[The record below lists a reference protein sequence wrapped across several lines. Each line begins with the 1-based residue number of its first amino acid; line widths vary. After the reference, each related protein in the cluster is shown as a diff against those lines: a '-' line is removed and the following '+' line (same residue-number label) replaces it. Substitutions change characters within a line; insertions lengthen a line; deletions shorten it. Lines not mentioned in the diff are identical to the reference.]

1 MSVTS
6 TIKTINA
13 GSNCFLVQ
21 AEGGFV
27 LIDTGVAHKRTAVER
42 GLHDAGCGAG
52 DLKVIVL
59 THGDFD
65 HAGNGAFLREK
76 YGAPIAMHPND
87 AGMVWRGDM
96 SHSGKTKPDRITAMG
111 RVIAAMGR
119 LTTLVTPGDF
129 DCFSPDRYLE
139 DGQSLSEYGFDAK
152 VLHLPSHSRGSIGVL
167 TPEGEL
173 FCGDFIYNFF
183 RPNQVWIDDL
193 AAARAGVER
202 LKSMRVLTVYPGHGR
217 SFPWEEFVRKHAC
230 HPVRSRPSGPFA
242 LDRATNGDYLLRHTG
257 GITHQPRATRI
268 RREQPQRWLGVG

>member
-27 LIDTGVAHKRTAVER
+27 LIDTGVAYKRTALER
-42 GLHDAGCGAG
+42 ELEKAGCKAG
-52 DLKVIVL
+52 DLKLTVL

-65 HAGNGAFLREK
+65 HAGNGAFLRKK

-87 AGMVWRGDM
+87 AGMVRRGDM
-96 SHSGKTKPDRITAMG
+96 SHGPKAKPDRITTMG
-111 RVIAAMGR
+111 RVIVAMGR
-119 LTTLVTPGDF
+119 LMTLVTPGDF

-152 VLHLPSHSRGSIGVL
+152 VLHLPGHSWGCIGVL
-167 TPEGEL
+167 TPNGEL

-183 RPNQVWIDDL
+183 RPNQVWVDNL
-193 AAARAGVER
+193 AAANASVER
-202 LKSMRVLTVYPGHGR
+202 LKRLSVRTVYPGYGKP
-217 SFPWEEFVRKHAC
+217 FPWDAFVRKH
-230 HPVRSRPSGPFA
+230 
-242 LDRATNGDYLLRHTG
+242 D
-257 GITHQPRATRI
+257 
-268 RREQPQRWLGVG
+268 